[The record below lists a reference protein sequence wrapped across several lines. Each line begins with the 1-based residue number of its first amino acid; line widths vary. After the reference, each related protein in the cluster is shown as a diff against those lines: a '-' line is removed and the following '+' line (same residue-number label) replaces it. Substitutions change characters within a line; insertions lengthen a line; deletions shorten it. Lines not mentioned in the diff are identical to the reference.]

1 MNTHHSLHQAPT
13 LPAAFKEEKVGV
25 AKIRIRQAQ
34 AHATA
39 ILGSFVAADK
49 LLRAW
54 AGGPGCAG
62 ECEFDI
68 VYLDGY
74 QLSGSYP
81 MWQKCTTRQSL
92 GAYVRRVIEDMDVGR
107 FRFGAPGHAPRR
119 EPQRFL
125 EQYEVEDFAERDLR

>member
-1 MNTHHSLHQAPT
+1 MTT
-13 LPAAFKEEKVGV
+13 EEKVGV

-39 ILGSFVAADK
+39 ILGSFVAADR

-54 AGGPGCAG
+54 AGGDCC
-62 ECEFDI
+62 ECEFEI

-74 QLSGSYP
+74 QVSGSYP

-107 FRFGAPGHAPRR
+107 FRFGAPGQTPLPAARR
-119 EPQRFL
+119 GPQHFL

>member
-1 MNTHHSLHQAPT
+1 MRLQHYPIQTSIPPHAC
-13 LPAAFKEEKVGV
+13 KEEKVGV
-25 AKIRIRQAQ
+25 AKIRISQSQ

-54 AGGPGCAG
+54 ATGSNDYF
-62 ECEFDI
+62 ECEFEI

-92 GAYVRRVIEDMDVGR
+92 GAYVRRVIEQMDLGR
-107 FRFGAPGHAPRR
+107 FRFGAPGHQPRR

-125 EQYEVEDFAERDLR
+125 EQYEVEDFAERDA